1 MAWYRKA
8 TQLSIPTGN
17 TSLALDQ
24 ARARCRLVHLLIT
37 DEKKYSEALQQ
48 LRLVE
53 PYLDQMKGHVSSETV
68 TQAREARYHLGK
80 SHITHTYMYTYIIFP
95 SGCLLLHHQNQA
107 QEAKR
112 WLIEA
117 AAQGHTGAMYELG
130 KQAMREDN
138 HNEAKHRFSQ
148 GHVMGHASSKRELAL
163 LLLQDVDSN
172 ENDDD
177 DDDERNIDMIKY
189 LLEEAVDMQ
198 DTEAMFELGQ
208 LYEHGLG
215 KKFPADRLEAYAL
228 YKMAGSLHHKLACV

>member
-80 SHITHTYMYTYIIFP
+80 SHNTHTLCVLISFSHQDVSYYII
-95 SGCLLLHHQNQA
+95 
-107 QEAKR
+107 K
-112 WLIEA
+112 I
-117 AAQGHTGAMYELG
+117 
-130 KQAMREDN
+130 
-138 HNEAKHRFSQ
+138 KH
-148 GHVMGHASSKRELAL
+148 
-163 LLLQDVDSN
+163 
-172 ENDDD
+172 
-177 DDDERNIDMIKY
+177 
-189 LLEEAVDMQ
+189 
-198 DTEAMFELGQ
+198 
-208 LYEHGLG
+208 
-215 KKFPADRLEAYAL
+215 KKLRD
-228 YKMAGSLHHKLACV
+228 G